1 MPVHHAPYAHTH
13 TQTQTQTNTHK
24 HIGMSKHTRSRAKA
38 ERRKESGEKK
48 KKEREATGVLGKY
61 QQETKKETK
70 YSTRFLDGFREF
82 LLQILYEV
90 ISLIRVR
97 RHAGTAILQN
107 LLDEVRGDLCCLV
120 VLEVEFEL
128 NLLALSWKGFRV

>member
-1 MPVHHAPYAHTH
+1 
-13 TQTQTQTNTHK
+13 
-24 HIGMSKHTRSRAKA
+24 MSKHTRSRTKA
-38 ERRKESGEKK
+38 ERRKESGEKRK
-48 KKEREATGVLGKY
+48 TKREATGVLRKY
-61 QQETKKETK
+61 QQETKMETK
-70 YSTRFLDGFREF
+70 YSTRFLDGFREL

-90 ISLIRVR
+90 ISLILVR

-128 NLLALSWKGFRV
+128 NLLALSWKGFRVSGLGFRVLRGG

>member
-1 MPVHHAPYAHTH
+1 
-13 TQTQTQTNTHK
+13 
-24 HIGMSKHTRSRAKA
+24 MSKHTRSRAKA
-38 ERRKESGEKK
+38 EKLKESGEKR

-70 YSTRFLDGFREF
+70 YSTRFLDGFGEYF
-82 LLQILYEV
+82 LQILYEL

-107 LLDEVRGDLCCLV
+107 LLDKVRGDICCLV

-128 NLLALSWKGFRV
+128 NLLALSWKEFRV

>member
-1 MPVHHAPYAHTH
+1 
-13 TQTQTQTNTHK
+13 
-24 HIGMSKHTRSRAKA
+24 MSKHTRSRTKA
-38 ERRKESGEKK
+38 ERRKESGEKRK
-48 KKEREATGVLGKY
+48 TKREATGVLRKY
-61 QQETKKETK
+61 QQETKMETK
-70 YSTRFLDGFREF
+70 YSTRFLDGFREL

-128 NLLALSWKGFRV
+128 NLLALSWKGFRVSGLGFRVLRGG

>member
-1 MPVHHAPYAHTH
+1 MHTH
-13 TQTQTQTNTHK
+13 TQTQTQTHTHT
-24 HIGMSKHTRSRAKA
+24 HWHVKA
-38 ERRKESGEKK
+38 YPKQDERRETEGEREKR
-48 KKEREATGVLGKY
+48 KKEREATGILRKY

-70 YSTRFLDGFREF
+70 YSTRFLDGFGEYF
-82 LLQILYEV
+82 LQILYEL

-107 LLDEVRGDLCCLV
+107 LLDEVRGDFRCLV

-128 NLLALSWKGFRV
+128 NLLALSW

>member
-1 MPVHHAPYAHTH
+1 
-13 TQTQTQTNTHK
+13 
-24 HIGMSKHTRSRAKA
+24 MSKHTRSRTKA
-38 ERRKESGEKK
+38 ERRKESGEKRK
-48 KKEREATGVLGKY
+48 TKREATGVLRKY
-61 QQETKKETK
+61 QQETKMETK
-70 YSTRFLDGFREF
+70 YSTRFLDGFREL

-90 ISLIRVR
+90 ISLILVR

-128 NLLALSWKGFRV
+128 NLLALSWKGFRVQGSLFRGMLNSN